1 METFSSEIAIDEH
14 KMTQAIHDWALKYRP
29 VQIAYDKYATAS
41 IAQKLE
47 QQGHK
52 LIDISGQAFY
62 QACGELADSLTNLRL
77 VHSGQESWVQSM
89 NNCAAK
95 QNDSS
100 WRIIRRKSAGDVT
113 SSIATAMC
121 VHLLSKPIS
130 VPMIYA

>member
-1 METFSSEIAIDEH
+1 MERHCKSAF
-14 KMTQAIHDWALKYRP
+14 
-29 VQIAYDKYATAS
+29 S

-52 LIDISGQAFY
+52 LVNVSGQAFY
-62 QACGELADSLTNLRL
+62 QACGELADSLSNLRL
-77 VHSGQESWVQSM
+77 LHMGQESWVQSM

>member
-1 METFSSEIAIDEH
+1 
-14 KMTQAIHDWALKYRP
+14 MTQAIHDWALKYRP

-41 IAQKLE
+41 IAQKLA

-52 LIDISGQAFY
+52 LVDVSGQAFY
-62 QACGELADSLTNLRL
+62 QACGELADSLTNSRL
-77 VHSGQESWVQSM
+77 VHSGQPEWVQSM
-89 NNCAAK
+89 NNAAAK
-95 QNDSS
+95 YNDSS

-113 SSIATAMC
+113 ASISTAMC